1 MLRWVYIRP
10 INAEGPSP
18 GTETRGLRSKDV
30 DVANIAPA
38 EHPSAPLAGEY
49 TRHGGKLTS
58 STSSTTLLLVHRT
71 ATTKAKA
78 HTYVLLV
85 HPDGRRS
92 YVSSLWDSSPA
103 GTYALEYRGVRY
115 ALTLT
120 EDRAV
125 LVPVGGGTPQYLN
138 RGSGNSIAA

>member
-1 MLRWVYIRP
+1 M
-10 INAEGPSP
+10 
-18 GTETRGLRSKDV
+18 
-30 DVANIAPA
+30 ANIDPA
-38 EHPSAPLAGEY
+38 GHPPAPLSGEY
-49 TRHGGKLTS
+49 IRHGGKLTS

-103 GTYALEYRGVRY
+103 GTYALEYRGIRY
-115 ALTLT
+115 VVTLT
-120 EDRAV
+120 ENVATIA
-125 LVPVGGGTPQYLN
+125 PAHGGTPQYLN

>member
-1 MLRWVYIRP
+1 M
-10 INAEGPSP
+10 
-18 GTETRGLRSKDV
+18 T
-30 DVANIAPA
+30 NIAHA
-38 EHPSAPLAGEY
+38 DHPSAPLTGQY

-58 STSSTTLLLVHRT
+58 TTTPLTLLLVHRT
-71 ATTKAKA
+71 STTKAKG

-92 YVSSLWDSSPA
+92 YVSSLWDSSPP
-103 GTYALEYRGVRY
+103 GTYALEYKGVRY

-120 EDRAV
+120 DEAAMIA
-125 LVPVGGGTPQYLN
+125 PAQEGTPPYLN